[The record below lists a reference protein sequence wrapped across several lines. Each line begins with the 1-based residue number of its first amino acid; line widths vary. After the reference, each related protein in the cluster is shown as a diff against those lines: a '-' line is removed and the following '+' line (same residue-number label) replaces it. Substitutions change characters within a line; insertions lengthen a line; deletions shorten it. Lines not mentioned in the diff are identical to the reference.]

1 MQWMRLSTAK
11 LMQKFRNW
19 GHTFSRLWLN
29 CKPLGV
35 TWHIQ
40 NLTFQALKSRFGSEV
55 ENLHNVL
62 LWKYILVTA
71 LNIKNVRSNICPR
84 NSTCLLFAVNMNYKR
99 PYINS
104 FKMAAVLGV
113 LIHSFFY
120 KNLFYK
126 NIEAEKCPKIKNM
139 LRTSWGWEG
148 ALK

>member
-1 MQWMRLSTAK
+1 MRLSTAK

-104 FKMAAVLGV
+104 FKMATVLGV
-113 LIHSFFY
+113 LIVWNLMIRSCRLVTNIHTMTVPIAGSHDIVY
-120 KNLFYK
+120 KVNY
-126 NIEAEKCPKIKNM
+126 
-139 LRTSWGWEG
+139 
-148 ALK
+148 